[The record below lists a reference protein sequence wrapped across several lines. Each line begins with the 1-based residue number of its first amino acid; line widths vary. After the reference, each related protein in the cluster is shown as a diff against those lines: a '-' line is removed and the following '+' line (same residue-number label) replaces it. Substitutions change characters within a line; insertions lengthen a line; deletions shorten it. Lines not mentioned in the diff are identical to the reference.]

1 MTRSSTGTQDN
12 LASRPIL
19 AFDGSWTLPISDMS
33 HSSGSSPIDLGPKLV
48 PAERALA
55 KIRAGNRIYIGTGCA
70 APRTLLARLETME
83 PGPAGLEFVSF
94 LTTSAL
100 PQVEGSPRTRYRHRA
115 FFVGSEVRG
124 LASSG
129 QLDYVPISL
138 EEIPRLLTSGRLP
151 IDVALLQVSPPD
163 ARGFVSLGVS
173 VDLAPAILSVA
184 RTVIAE
190 INPAMPRT
198 HGESFVHL
206 NRFDALVGV
215 DVPIAEYLHPN
226 IGETAERVARYIAS
240 IIDDGSTLQ
249 IGLGRVPNEALRHL
263 KDRRDLGIHSDV
275 ITDGIV
281 DLVEAGVVTGRC
293 KTRYR
298 DRIVASY
305 CLGTR
310 RLYDFVDDNPGL
322 QFLPIDQVCHP
333 GEVARQSRMVSI
345 TQAFAIDLT
354 GQVCVNQFEGEFYG
368 GVSTQVGFI
377 RGAAHSL
384 GGKPIVCLSS
394 TTDDGA
400 SRIKPLLGAGDGVG
414 IARSDVHY
422 VITEYGIAYLFG
434 KSIRE
439 RAVALIEV
447 AHPRWREMLL
457 TSAKELGY
465 VRTDQYLASQVAY
478 PVHEERIVTLKTGV
492 KIMIRPARAGDTG
505 ALEALFHRL
514 SPDDVQTRFFR
525 HVRSLTYRELQTL
538 CNVNHDTEVAFLAV
552 TGPREN
558 EEVVGSACYFL
569 SPTTN
574 LAEVAFMVAPEFQ
587 GMGLGT
593 ALQARLQEYAMNR
606 GVRGFVSEIRPG
618 NTSMLR
624 LAASAQ
630 GTMTTSRDE
639 DAVHVTVLFPDSS
652 STASTFSEFPFQDG
666 SSLNGINYKTLKA
679 AAPLKPS
686 TSWRPLH

>member
-1 MTRSSTGTQDN
+1 
-12 LASRPIL
+12 
-19 AFDGSWTLPISDMS
+19 LPICDVRSN
-33 HSSGSSPIDLGPKLV
+33 PVDLGSRLV
-48 PAERALA
+48 SAERALA
-55 KIRAGNRIYIGTGCA
+55 AIRPGSRIYIGTGCA
-70 APRTLLARLETME
+70 APRTLLGRLEAME
-83 PGPAGLEFVSF
+83 PGPADLELVSF

-100 PQVEGSPRTRYRHRA
+100 PQVAGSPRTRYRHRA
-115 FFVGSEVRG
+115 FFVGSDVRG
-124 LASSG
+124 LAGSG

-151 IDVALLQVSPPD
+151 IDVALLQVSSPD

-198 HGESFVHL
+198 HGESLVHV
-206 NRFDALVGV
+206 NRFDALVRV
-215 DVPIAEYLHPN
+215 DSPIAEYVHPK
-226 IGETAERVARYIAS
+226 IGDVADGVARYIAS
-240 IIDDGSTLQ
+240 IIEDGSTLQ

-263 KDRRDLGIHSDV
+263 RDRRDLGIHSDV

-310 RLYDFVDDNPGL
+310 RLYDFVDDNPGIQL
-322 QFLPIDQVCHP
+322 LPISQVCDP
-333 GEVARQSRMVSI
+333 EEVARQSRMVSI

-354 GQVCVNQFEGEFYG
+354 GQVCVDQFEGELYG
-368 GVSTQVGFI
+368 GVSTQAAFI
-377 RGAAHSL
+377 RGAARSP
-384 GGKPIVCLSS
+384 GGKPIICLSS

-400 SRIKPLLGAGDGVG
+400 SRIKPLLEAGDGVG

-439 RAVALIEV
+439 RALALIEI

-457 TSAKELGY
+457 SSAKQLGY
-465 VRTDQYLASQVAY
+465 VQSDQYLASQAAY
-478 PVHEERIVTLKTGV
+478 PVHEERVVSLKNDL
-492 KIMIRPARAGDTG
+492 KIMIRPARAGDAG
-505 ALEALFHRL
+505 PLQALFHRL
-514 SPDDVQTRFFR
+514 SPDDVYTRFFR

-538 CNVNHDTEVAFLAV
+538 CNVNHETEVAFLAV

-569 SPTTN
+569 NSTTN
-574 LAEVAFMVAPEFQ
+574 LAEVAFMVSPEWQ
-587 GMGLGT
+587 GAGLGT
-593 ALQARLQEYAMNR
+593 ALQARLLEYAMSR
-606 GVRGFVSEIRPG
+606 GVRGFVADILPR
-618 NTSMLR
+618 NASMLR
-624 LAASAQ
+624 LIARAP
-630 GTMTTSRDE
+630 GVVTTSRDE
-639 DAVHVTVLFPDSS
+639 DAVHVTVVFPPGAQDEASS
-652 STASTFSEFPFQDG
+652 HQQKPQFVLSG
-666 SSLNGINYKTLKA
+666 LA
-679 AAPLKPS
+679 A
-686 TSWRPLH
+686 